1 MNDDDEID
9 LDNLA
14 ATAFPGINAQHRE
27 TMAALKAIGQ
37 KLDRIE
43 QKEDWIMSKMD
54 DFKRDFTAYVTKVN
68 AWIDAANANQA
79 TSDQLVAAAVAAAQ
93 AGEDVDVQALSD
105 QLAAAAAK
113 VPTVPAAPPAVPAT
127 P

>member
-9 LDNLA
+9 LDTLA
-14 ATAFPGINAQHRE
+14 MSMFPGINAQHRE
-27 TMAALKAIGQ
+27 KMAALK
-37 KLDRIE
+37 RIE
-43 QKEDWIMSKMD
+43 RKVDQIMSKMD
-54 DFKRDFTAYVTKVN
+54 DFKVAFTAYIAQVG

-79 TSDQLVAAAVAAAQ
+79 TSDKLVADAVAAEK
-93 AGEDVDVQALSD
+93 AGEDVDVQMLSD

-113 VPTVPAAPPAVPAT
+113 VPVSPAPPPAVPT